1 MKNVKMIEH
10 AGVNVYD
17 LNALPEAVALSDYQ
31 WTLEFRTGSKRLVNM
46 ITSAIQDR

>member
-17 LNALPEAVALSDYQ
+17 LSNLPEGVAHSDYQ
-31 WTLEFRTGSKRLVNM
+31 WVLEFRT
-46 ITSAIQDR
+46 